1 MASDATWADC
11 ASAFASYDAVGGG
24 ARGTLAFDVALARP
38 LKSGRAFSPVSFDG
52 DGGAPL
58 SSIEFASQGAKGGP
72 SGAAPGSV
80 FAATSVPAIPEP
92 HTNLLML
99 AGLAAIAFMS
109 TRRRRP

>member
-1 MASDATWADC
+1 MATHATWADC

-24 ARGTLAFDVALARP
+24 TRGTLAFDVPLARP
-38 LKSGRAFSPVSFDG
+38 LKSSRAFSPLSFDG
-52 DGGAPL
+52 DDGAPL
-58 SSIEFASQGAKGGP
+58 ASIDFTPQGANGNP
-72 SGAAPGSV
+72 SGAAPGAV

-99 AGLAAIAFMS
+99 AGLAAIGFMS